1 MAEILGSRAHLVALL
16 ILALALAPSRAVPV
30 GVRNHRPGTADARSD
45 AHDGPVV
52 RWHPEG
58 PFYRYAMSYT
68 DCKIDEDP
76 RGRVMTW
83 FRRLLN
89 AFVQNVGSLVGAGS
103 GFDCGQIVVGALSEG
118 FGRDCGFKSPRNG
131 QTVMVHTSY
140 DLTHWTL
147 VQHNALGGP
156 SAPSWLADDSII
168 FRPAVLRNPESGL
181 YVLWA
186 NRLPRDE
193 PVGESYRRA
202 GFIVGTSANPEGPF
216 SFPDNEADAMPVMAH
231 AGGAD
236 FSLMYDP
243 DSQDAYIAYGAWHN
257 FRVDSAWLPDYMRD
271 GRECFSVTFLALV
284 AAIRGKVSKTLRLTH
299 VFIVLTPKKNISAY
313 IIVSLSLYTC
323 THNYGPARLKKPR
336 PNCDTET
343 RSGDF
348 Y

>member
-1 MAEILGSRAHLVALL
+1 MGCKTAALTFLVVLL
-16 ILALALAPSRAVPV
+16 LAPVLATPSRAVRV

-52 RWHPEG
+52 RWDAQG

-68 DCKIDEDP
+68 DCTLDQDP
-76 RGRVMTW
+76 RGKGWT
-83 FRRLLN
+83 FLRRLVN

-103 GFDCGQIVVGALSEG
+103 GFDCGQIVAGALSEG

-140 DLTHWTL
+140 DLTNWTL
-147 VQHNALGGP
+147 VQRNALGGA

-193 PVGESYRRA
+193 PVVESYRRA
-202 GFIVGTSANPEGPF
+202 GFIVGTSATPEGPF
-216 SFPDNEADAMPVMAH
+216 SSFDMPEMAH

-243 DSQDAYIAYGAWHN
+243 DSRDAYIAYGAWHN
-257 FRVDSAWLPDYMRD
+257 FGIDSAWLPDYMRD
-271 GRECFSVTFLALV
+271 GRECVRRSWSAFAVLSMSSIFFFP
-284 AAIRGKVSKTLRLTH
+284 
-299 VFIVLTPKKNISAY
+299 FIY
-313 IIVSLSLYTC
+313 
-323 THNYGPARLKKPR
+323 
-336 PNCDTET
+336 
-343 RSGDF
+343 
-348 Y
+348 